1 MAENEGS
8 SKWAELLQ
16 GVPQGW
22 VLGPFFPIFKWFIFP
37 SCYHRSMQFCR
48 W

>member
-22 VLGPFFPIFKWFIFP
+22 VLGPLFSNI
-37 SCYHRSMQFCR
+37 
-48 W
+48 

>member
-22 VLGPFFPIFKWFIFP
+22 VLVPFF
-37 SCYHRSMQFCR
+37 SNV
-48 W
+48 